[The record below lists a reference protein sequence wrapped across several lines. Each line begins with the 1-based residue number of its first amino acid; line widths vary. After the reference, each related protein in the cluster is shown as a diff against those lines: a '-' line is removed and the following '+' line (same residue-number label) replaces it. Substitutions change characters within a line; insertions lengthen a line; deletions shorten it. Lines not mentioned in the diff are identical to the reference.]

1 MSTWFI
7 ILLAAIVV
15 GAITVL
21 LFFAIFDGDDTSF
34 HKPKHR
40 RGEYINDQ
48 TAVIVHSIKETEDSA
63 KAYQLFAEYILSN
76 HRLFLSFVRSRI
88 RDIQEAYAAR
98 DYVRL
103 REDIEKTKDMKVELK
118 DQVITQQECLKSI
131 DTSHYI
137 ETAVWINIANNT
149 RFDVNRNLRR
159 LAEVCIHYDESYDCP
174 FPTEYVELIDLMI
187 EDICNFC
194 SEAIDLINSGDDEG
208 MREIR
213 TRITAVM
220 TDSFDNTSR
229 LYDLIHDGR
238 NTLDEGK
245 SIALRYVLNAFQEC
259 YCIVYGLRRIVLC
272 NRSIIASLHNQ

>member
-21 LFFAIFDGDDTSF
+21 LFFAIFDDDDVSF
-34 HKPKHR
+34 YKPKHR

-76 HRLFLSFVRSRI
+76 HRLFLSFVSARI
-88 RDIQEAYAAR
+88 RSIQEAYAAQ
-98 DYVRL
+98 DYARL
-103 REDIEKTKDMKVELK
+103 REEIAKTKEMKVELK
-118 DQVITQQECLKSI
+118 DQVQTQETCLQSI
-131 DTSHYI
+131 DTAYYI

-174 FPTEYVELIDLMI
+174 FPSEYVELIDTMI
-187 EDICNFC
+187 DDICNFC
-194 SEAIDLINSGDDEG
+194 SEAISLINSGDDEG
-208 MREIR
+208 MRDIR

-220 TDSFDNTSR
+220 TDSYDNTSR
-229 LYDLIHDGR
+229 LYNLIHDGR
-238 NTLDEGK
+238 NTLDEDRAT
-245 SIALRYVLNAFQEC
+245 ALRYVLNAFQEC

-272 NRSIIASLHNQ
+272 NRSIIASLHNY